1 MPLDPEIASLVA
13 AWNAL
18 GMPRIDSLSAA
29 AWRARYAELE
39 RAKVDLPV
47 VADDR
52 HIPGPSEPIRARIYR
67 PSLGQPAGA
76 FLYLHGGGWVVGSI
90 ESHDERCRRIA
101 HGASCVVV
109 SIDYRLAPEH
119 PYPAAVEDAYAA
131 AEWLSAHA
139 MPLGSANPRVAIG
152 GDSAGGNLAAVVA
165 LMIRDRA
172 GPPIASQVLVYP
184 VVDHDLGRPS
194 VLENAEGYLLTRD
207 DMKWYID
214 QYVPN
219 VADRNDPYFAPLLAE
234 SLKEVAPA
242 LVITAEYDPLR
253 DEGDAY
259 AARLQEAGVETEH
272 HCYDGAVHGFLGWSH
287 ASALARDAVERI
299 GAFLRRHLAT

>member
-18 GMPRIDSLSAA
+18 DMPRIDSLSAA
-29 AWRARYAELE
+29 EWRARYAELE

-47 VADDR
+47 VAEDR
-52 HIPGPSEPIRARIYR
+52 SLSGPGGPIRARLYR
-67 PSLGQPAGA
+67 PDAREAVGA

-101 HGASCVVV
+101 HGASCIVV

-131 AEWLSAHA
+131 AEWLSAEA
-139 MPLGSANPRVAIG
+139 MKVGSTNARVAVG

-165 LMIRDRA
+165 LMARDRA
-172 GPPIASQVLVYP
+172 GPSFSSQVLVYP
-184 VVDHDLGRPS
+184 AVDHDLGRPS
-194 VLENAEGYLLTRD
+194 VMENAEGYLLSRD
-207 DMKWYID
+207 DMKWYIE

-219 VADRNDPYFAPLLAE
+219 AIDRNDPYFAPLLAE
-234 SLKEVAPA
+234 SLAGVAPA
-242 LVITAEYDPLR
+242 LVITAGYDPLR
-253 DEGDAY
+253 DEGNAY
-259 AARLQEAGVETEH
+259 AVRLEEAGVETEH
-272 HCYDGAVHGFLGWSH
+272 HCYEGAVHGFLGWSH
-287 ASALARDAVERI
+287 ASAVARDAVDRI